1 VDDSP
6 KSKRLA
12 SDSVTR
18 EPPRRASLL
27 IGVLLVALVVV
38 AYGFKTN
45 PGLAQMTGKPSE
57 EALMKAGLGAL
68 YTQND
73 PATAALRFREVL
85 ALNPKHYGAT
95 FQLATALDR
104 AGRPDEARGYWEKMV
119 PMAEAAKD
127 EETAATARAR
137 LQAKPGPA
145 SDEATLMKTGLH
157 DLYTRNDPGAA
168 ADQFRKV
175 LERNPT
181 HYGAT
186 YQLATALDRG
196 GKPTEAH
203 PLWEKV
209 LKMAEG
215 YKDKATADTARA
227 RLAQNP

>member
-1 VDDSP
+1 VNDTP
-6 KSKRLA
+6 KSRRLA
-12 SDSVTR
+12 GGSATR
-18 EPPRRASLL
+18 EPPDRASLL
-27 IGVLLVALVVV
+27 IGVLLVALVVA
-38 AYGFKTN
+38 AYGLKTN
-45 PGLAQMTGKPSE
+45 PGLAEVTGKPGE
-57 EALMKAGLGAL
+57 EALMKRGLDAL
-68 YTQND
+68 HTQND

-85 ALNPKHYGAT
+85 AQNPRHYGAT

-104 AGRPDEARGYWEKMV
+104 AGRPDDATGYWEKML

-127 EETAATARAR
+127 QETAATARRR
-137 LQAKPGPA
+137 LQARAGPA
-145 SDEATLMKTGLH
+145 SDEATLMKTGLD
-157 DLYTRNDPGAA
+157 DLYTRHDPGAA

-196 GKPTEAH
+196 GKPAEAH

-209 LKMAEG
+209 LTMAEG